1 MRGTID
7 FRYDFDH
14 DLVIARPK
22 WTLDA
27 TAEVMRWYE
36 LHAKYFSARFRT
48 PKDLIT
54 VNDAFDVTPK
64 VATVW
69 GSYRA
74 KIHQSF
80 IRHSV
85 RVNNNARVRLTTNTS
100 GARYSISTLET
111 SSVEEAIR
119 EILAARERIASETRE
134 IGPSSMRL
142 LAVADPKA
150 RKK

>member
-1 MRGTID
+1 
-7 FRYDFDH
+7 
-14 DLVIARPK
+14 
-22 WTLDA
+22 
-27 TAEVMRWYE
+27 
-36 LHAKYFSARFRT
+36 
-48 PKDLIT
+48 
-54 VNDAFDVTPK
+54 VNDAFDVAPK

-100 GARYSISTLET
+100 GARYSISTLE
-111 SSVEEAIR
+111 SNSVEEAIA
-119 EILAARERIASETRE
+119 EILAVRARTESETRE

-142 LAVADPKA
+142 IAVADPYGA
-150 RKK
+150 KKERPT